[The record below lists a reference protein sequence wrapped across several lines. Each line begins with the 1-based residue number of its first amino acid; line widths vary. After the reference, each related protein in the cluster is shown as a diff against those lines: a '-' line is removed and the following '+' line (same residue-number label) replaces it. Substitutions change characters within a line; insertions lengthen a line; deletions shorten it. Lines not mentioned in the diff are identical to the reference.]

1 MCTRRRCVG
10 RIVIE
15 VATLLARQEKRREE
29 KRREEKRREEKRREE
44 KRREEKR
51 REEGKDELVDG
62 AAREEAGQLV
72 QKLDKKLCTYENRR
86 LHQVFPSHG
95 HNLSFR

>member
-15 VATLLARQEKRREE
+15 VATLLAR
-29 KRREEKRREEKRREE
+29 EEKRREE

-51 REEGKDELVDG
+51 REEGRDELVDG